1 MISPKSRDSITDLSN
16 FLSSEGILLCF
27 ITSWHS
33 KRGNRK
39 FLEAENWFRW
49 RSCNA
54 VWHSPESLSE
64 NVGMYGVELSEATG
78 RRPAGTRIF
87 PGRVLDV
94 RWPVLPWGRGR
105 GRRLSACF
113 CHWAVGLGAAWCG
126 REVPG
131 SILQTCLPTTVGYT
145 LVCEVII
152 PAPGQE
158 VGWDCQPWNKCLW
171 VQVTGQLWEP
181 TCQAGPEAEV
191 WLQ

>member
-1 MISPKSRDSITDLSN
+1 MKKVQRCLTQSRESSRKCWNVWRGAFGNSRKKACGYSRLYRTDLR
-16 FLSSEGILLCF
+16 CAM
-27 ITSWHS
+27 TS
-33 KRGNRK
+33 
-39 FLEAENWFRW
+39 A
-49 RSCNA
+49 
-54 VWHSPESLSE
+54 SLR
-64 NVGMYGVELSEATG
+64 A
-78 RRPAGTRIF
+78 RP
-87 PGRVLDV
+87 
-94 RWPVLPWGRGR
+94 
-105 GRRLSACF
+105 GRRLSACL

-152 PAPGQE
+152 RGPGQE
-158 VGWDCQPWNKCLW
+158 VEWDCQTWNKCLW